1 MIDLAPEINAFGQ
14 IRQVILDSQLPRSLQ
29 LSLCVAAEEIYL
41 NICSYA
47 FKGVI
52 GEEEPRIRFIF
63 EYSDRVIMRFEDNG
77 MPYDPTI
84 QVDYDIDYDPDNQLG
99 GLGKIIAFTIADDVR
114 YEYRNN
120 QNVLTLVKLM

>member
-47 FKGVI
+47 FEGVI